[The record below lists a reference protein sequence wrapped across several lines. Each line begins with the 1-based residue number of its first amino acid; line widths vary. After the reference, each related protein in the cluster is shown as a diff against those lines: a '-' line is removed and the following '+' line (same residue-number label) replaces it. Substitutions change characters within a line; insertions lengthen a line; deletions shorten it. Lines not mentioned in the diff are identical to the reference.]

1 MAPGLRADYAQFT
14 DPSYTAEANAL
25 LAGMAARAAA
35 LGDASLLHVPEL
47 RRNFSYVDLFSI
59 NACGEI
65 AVDLASRRGGLM
77 TAGTLFYRYQWHFDS
92 GAGAKGRGSL
102 KAGRHPAFDGWA
114 KTIGCT

>member
-1 MAPGLRADYAQFT
+1 MVKSARGYEDTVAPGLRADYAQFT

-77 TAGTLFYRYQWHFDS
+77 TAGTLPIGMTGSRH
-92 GAGAKGRGSL
+92 GRRQAARASRS
-102 KAGRHPAFDGWA
+102 APS
-114 KTIGCT
+114 